1 MPSGS
6 SGRIREVPKPDLLN
20 QTSLRATELCDGH
33 PAVGAA
39 ERRRDGDDHWVDQL
53 VPTQQRIARVFR
65 HAEGAHKRGISVRCG
80 YCRSPIRMKVLRIV
94 ARI

>member
-1 MPSGS
+1 
-6 SGRIREVPKPDLLN
+6 
-20 QTSLRATELCDGH
+20 
-33 PAVGAA
+33 
-39 ERRRDGDDHWVDQL
+39 

-80 YCRSPIRMKVLRIV
+80 YRRSPIRMKVLRIV